1 MTTHKPNGQLT
12 RIRKRVV
19 ALSVV
24 AFSIT
29 TFSAQAQDV
38 GHVEGTLIANGEQVD
53 LKYAYVFT
61 EDHPFNAGESGFVIK
76 LTTEEVAVR
85 ELDSAFAGG
94 STVSVKFDAQG
105 EVYSRD
111 VFLRTSTGSMSA
123 SGLDFE
129 FNLQQSGPEEYRGSM
144 LGTVEF
150 FDDRYEFS
158 LTFAAAPQAE
168 TGTPLPADGG
178 EPGRAYLAHFELMG
192 SGDWD
197 KIRQEIPEDELEGI
211 KQLGLSDEEVLEFL
225 TLFRPSEVEIVG
237 GTLDGDTAYLDV
249 KMVMDGE
256 PGTGTI
262 TMEKQDDKWVLASEA
277 WGQ

>member
-1 MTTHKPNGQLT
+1 MTNHKPHGQLS
-12 RIRKRVV
+12 RIRKRAAALLFV
-19 ALSVV
+19 AI
-24 AFSIT
+24 SIT
-29 TFSAQAQDV
+29 TFSVQAQDL
-38 GHVEGTLIANGEQVD
+38 GHVEGKLIINGEQVD

-85 ELDSAFAGG
+85 ELGSAFAGG

-111 VFLRTSTGSMSA
+111 VFLRTSTGNMSA

-150 FDDRYEFS
+150 VDDRYEFS

-178 EPGRAYLAHFELMG
+178 EPGKAYLAHFELMG

-197 KIRQEIPEDELEGI
+197 KISKEIPKDELEDI
-211 KQLGLSDEEVLEFL
+211 KQMGLSDEEVLEFL
-225 TLFRPSEVEIVG
+225 TLFKPSEVEIVG
-237 GTLDGDTAYLDV
+237 GTLDGDMAYLEV
-249 KMVMDGE
+249 KMVMDGQ

-262 TMEKQDDKWVLASEA
+262 TMEKQDGKWVLVSET
-277 WGQ
+277 WEQ